1 MILPGKVYIPLIC
14 KARQQGE
21 GMNGFTETTEKRP
34 LTGRKYRIRSV
45 AAAAG
50 CCLLM
55 SLTACGGVAPL
66 TSYERGMAA
75 LQSGDLSVAMEHFSA
90 SSQTGGEEAMGFRG
104 MGLIHMSRQEY
115 AEAITAFQN
124 SLEHVKY
131 EKLNAAFIEDVQMY
145 LANAYVKNQQPDKA
159 ITIYSQL
166 LNSSHAADAYLL
178 RGKLY
183 AAEKKFGQAGQD
195 FERAIELNPSF
206 EVYLQIYD
214 IYVNLN
220 RKADGAAYL
229 KEARGRTTDS
239 VEDAYQMGRICYL
252 LGDYDAAKEQLSRA
266 VGGNISGA
274 AALLGRV
281 YMDQGDFVSA
291 RGVFQNCVESG
302 RDISAGYN
310 GLARC
315 AIESGDYDDALRQI
329 HAGLQGADPTVSEE
343 LLYNEIV
350 VYERQYDFVTA
361 LSKMESFISTY
372 PGNTAA
378 RREYTFLKGRV
389 QEINS
394 SPEDISQDVWD
405 QIIREWE
412 EEEAAAAAA
421 GTEEVPEEEYT
432 ETYETEPEWI
442 YDEKTGEWYDPEE
455 LEGVYY
461 GAYTEENY

>member
-1 MILPGKVYIPLIC
+1 
-14 KARQQGE
+14 
-21 GMNGFTETTEKRP
+21 MNRFTVKNEKDLHNAKRFV
-34 LTGRKYRIRSV
+34 IRC
-45 AAAAG
+45 AAAVSCG
-50 CCLLM
+50 LM
-55 SLTACGGVAPL
+55 LFFSACGGVAPL

-75 LQSGDLSVAMEHFSA
+75 LQSGDLNVAMGHFSD
-90 SSQTGGEEAMGFRG
+90 SSQTSGEEAMGFRG

-115 AEAITAFQN
+115 EEAITAFQN
-124 SLEHVKY
+124 SLDHVKY
-131 EKLNAAFIEDVQMY
+131 EKLNTAFIEDVQMY
-145 LANAYVKNQQPDKA
+145 LANAYVKNNQPDKA

-166 LNSSHAADAYLL
+166 LNSGHAADAYLL

-183 AAEKKFGQAGQD
+183 AAEKKFGQASQD

-239 VEDAYQMGRICYL
+239 VEDSYQMGRICYL
-252 LGDYDAAKEQLSRA
+252 LGEYDAAKDHLSRA

-281 YMDQGDFVSA
+281 YMDQGDLVSA
-291 RGVFQNCVESG
+291 RGIFQNCVESG
-302 RDISAGYN
+302 RDISSGYN
-310 GLARC
+310 GLALC
-315 AIESGDYDDALRQI
+315 AIESGDYDEALRQI

-350 VYERQYDFVTA
+350 VYERQHDFVTA
-361 LSKMESFISTY
+361 LSKMESFINTY
-372 PGNTAA
+372 PGNAAA

-389 QEINS
+389 EEINS
-394 SPEDISQDVWD
+394 VPEDISYDVWD
-405 QIIREWE
+405 QIMREWE
-412 EEEAAAAAA
+412 EEEAAAA
-421 GTEEVPEEEYT
+421 EEAPEEEYEQYEEYE
-432 ETYETEPEWI
+432 ETYDDSGGWI
-442 YDEKTGEWYDPEE
+442 FDEKTGEWYDPED

-461 GAYTEENY
+461 KAYTEENY

>member
-1 MILPGKVYIPLIC
+1 
-14 KARQQGE
+14 
-21 GMNGFTETTEKRP
+21 MNLFTETTKSRRIAVKRG
-34 LTGRKYRIRSV
+34 LTRL
-45 AAAAG
+45 AAAVG
-50 CCLLM
+50 SCLMLL
-55 SLTACGGVAPL
+55 LTACGGVTPL

-75 LQSGDLSVAMEHFSA
+75 LQSGDLNVAMGHFSA
-90 SSQTGGEEAMGFRG
+90 SSQTNGEEAMGFRG

-115 AEAITAFQN
+115 PEAITAFQN
-124 SLEHVKY
+124 SLDHVKY
-131 EKLNAAFIEDVQMY
+131 ESINTAFIEDVQMY
-145 LANAYVKNQQPDKA
+145 LANAYVKDGQPDKA

-166 LNSSHAADAYLL
+166 LNSGHASDAYLL

-220 RKADGAAYL
+220 RQADGAAYL
-229 KEARGRTTDS
+229 KEARARTTDS
-239 VEDAYQMGRICYL
+239 VEDSYQMGRICYL
-252 LGDYDAAKEQLSRA
+252 LGDYDAAKDQLSRA
-266 VGGNISGA
+266 VGGNINGA

-281 YMDQGDFVSA
+281 YLDQGDLVSA

-310 GLARC
+310 GLALC

-329 HAGLQGADPTVSEE
+329 HAGLQGADSAVSEE

-350 VYERQYDFVTA
+350 VYERQHDFATA
-361 LSKMESFISTY
+361 LSKMESFINTY
-372 PGNTAA
+372 PGNSAA
-378 RREYTFLKGRV
+378 RREYVFLKSRV
-389 QEINS
+389 EEINS
-394 SPEDISQDVWD
+394 VPEDISYDVWD

-412 EEEAAAAAA
+412 EEEAASAAEEQP
-421 GTEEVPEEEYT
+421 EEVYEEETYT
-432 ETYETEPEWI
+432 DDGGWI

-461 GAYTEENY
+461 GAYTEVNY